1 MDVRRW
7 LWPGLGAAAPA
18 FGLGAAVALG
28 QVPFGLQVLALP
40 ALCGL
45 LHLLSREAA
54 APRAFALALFAGA
67 GHFALALNWIVNPF
81 FVDPWVHGWM
91 APFAV
96 VLLAFGLGLFWA
108 GAAALAA
115 ALTVPGRLRLLALVS
130 ALALADLLRGHV
142 LTGFPW
148 ALFGHI
154 PLDTPAE
161 QLAALVGGYGMGAT
175 VLALAVLPLAW
186 PRTGTAGAL
195 AAVAAILVWGHA
207 RQGLEAGPP
216 PGGVVR
222 LVQPAVVQSLK
233 WDPQEARATF
243 DGLLELTVA
252 PPEGVRPD
260 LAIWPETAVPF
271 LLTEGEGAALAMGS
285 LGLPVAAGY
294 QRVEEDRAWN
304 SLAIFG
310 PGGSIGQSYDKIHLV
325 PFGEYIPFGDLAF
338 RLFGLRAF
346 AAQQGFGYTAGQE
359 ARLVDFGP
367 GLGPARVLICY
378 EAIFPEE
385 IGTPDRPG
393 WLVQVTNDAWFGTL
407 TGPWQHFALARLRAI
422 EQGLPLVRA
431 ANTGISAVVTA
442 TGQVAADTSGKPALL
457 GMGARGAVDAA
468 LPGALPPPPY
478 ARTGDLPLVLVL
490 LAGLALAGLAGRR
503 RKDP

>member
-1 MDVRRW
+1 MAVRRW
-7 LWPGLGAAAPA
+7 FWPGREPAALA
-18 FGLGAAVALG
+18 FGLGAVVALG
-28 QVPFGLQVLALP
+28 QVPFGLQVLALL

-45 LHLLSREAA
+45 LHLLSREAV

-81 FVDPWVHGWM
+81 FVDPWTHGWM

-108 GAAALAA
+108 GAVALAA
-115 ALTVPGRLRLLALVS
+115 WLTGPGRRRLLALVT

-142 LTGFPW
+142 FTGFPW

-161 QLAALVGGYGMGAT
+161 QLAALVGGYGMGALVL
-175 VLALAVLPLAW
+175 VLAALPLAW
-186 PRTGTAGAL
+186 PRAGTAGAL
-195 AAVAAILVWGHA
+195 AAVAAILFWGHA
-207 RQGLEAGPP
+207 RQELETGPP

-243 DGLLELTVA
+243 DGLLELTVIL
-252 PPEGVRPD
+252 PEGAAPD

-294 QRVEEDRAWN
+294 QRVEGERAWN

-325 PFGEYIPFGDLAF
+325 PFGEYIPFGDLVF

-346 AAQQGFGYTAGQE
+346 AAQQGFGYTAGE
-359 ARLVDFGP
+359 KARLVDFGP

-385 IGTPDRPG
+385 VGTPDRPF
-393 WLVQVTNDAWFGTL
+393 WLVQVTNDAWFGTR
-407 TGPWQHFALARLRAI
+407 TGPYQHFALARLRAI

-442 TGQVAADTSGKPALL
+442 TGQVATDTTGAPALL
-457 GMGARGAVDAA
+457 GMGARGVVDAA
-468 LPGALPPPPY
+468 LPGALPPPLY
-478 ARTGDLPLVLVL
+478 VRTGDLPLLLML
-490 LAGLALAGLAGRR
+490 LAGLGLAGRD
-503 RKDP
+503 RKAP